1 MPAPQHTQDG
11 TQPMRPVAIVT
22 GGSSNIGWACVRRL
36 AADHNVVIADVRA
49 PAHDLPQGV
58 SFIATDITDPAACR
72 AMVSAASKAAEDA
85 GARGV
90 AVLVHSAAIT
100 APARP
105 IAEIAVDEWR
115 RLLDVN
121 LTGAFIVAQAALP
134 ALRLA
139 RGAAVMIA
147 SRAGRTGYA
156 ALNASASG
164 TKAHY
169 AASKAGLL
177 SLVKSLAI
185 ELAPDGV
192 RVNAVVPGSIEGQMI
207 PRERWPELASRIP
220 LARLGTPEEVADAV
234 RYLCSDEARYIT
246 GHSLDVNGG
255 TWMN

>member
-1 MPAPQHTQDG
+1 
-11 TQPMRPVAIVT
+11 MRPLAIVT
-22 GGSSNIGWACVRRL
+22 GGSSNIGWACVGRL
-36 AADHNVVIADVRA
+36 AADHDVVIADVRS
-49 PAHDLPQGV
+49 PEQELPPGV
-58 SFIATDITDPAACR
+58 TFVATDITDPVACR
-72 AMVSAASKAAEDA
+72 ALVSTAVKDA
-85 GARGV
+85 GTRGV

-105 IAEIAVDEWR
+105 IAEIPVEEWR

-134 ALRLA
+134 ALRLEG
-139 RGAAVMIA
+139 GAVVMIA

-220 LARLGTPEEVADAV
+220 LARLGTPGEVADAV
-234 RYLCSDEARYIT
+234 RYLCSDDARYIT
-246 GHSLDVNGG
+246 GHALDVNGG